1 MFLKLKVMK
10 FYDLIEY
17 KTVIIMYKA
26 KHKVLPENIQK
37 LFRIEKHPNYNTRQV
52 EQFSVN
58 RHRTSL
64 KCMCISICGVKLW
77 NSLEMCIKNCKN
89 EYLRYQDIKIW

>member
-1 MFLKLKVMK
+1 MK

-17 KTVIIMYKA
+17 RTAIIMYKP
-26 KHKVLPENIQK
+26 KGEVLPENIQK
-37 LFRIEKHPNYNTRQV
+37 LFRFEKHPNYNTRQV
-52 EQFSVN
+52 GQSSVN

-77 NSLEMCIKNCKN
+77 NSLGMCIKNCEN
-89 EYLRYQDIKIW
+89 EYLERT